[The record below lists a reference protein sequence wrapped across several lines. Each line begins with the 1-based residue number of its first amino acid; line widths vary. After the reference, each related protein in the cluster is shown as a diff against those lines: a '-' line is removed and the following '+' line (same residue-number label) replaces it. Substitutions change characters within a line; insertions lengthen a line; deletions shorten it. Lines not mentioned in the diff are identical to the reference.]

1 MAETHSIKKNFAYSS
16 VLTVAGYLFPLITF
30 PYVTRVLGANNIGIC
45 NFVLGIIGY
54 FIIIANLG
62 MMTVAIRETAAA
74 AGDRE
79 KLSKVFSSLLT
90 LHLFSTL
97 AAMAALVACT
107 LLIPRFN
114 EHKQLLWIGTG
125 QLFFNFLTI
134 EWFYKGIEN
143 FRYITVRSV
152 AVRFVQVVLTFVI
165 VRDGD
170 DYVNYFLLQFI
181 TVVVNA
187 LINIFYSRNFVSF
200 SFRNVDVRPYLKS
213 FFILGLYSILTSMYT
228 TFNTMY
234 LGIVS
239 DDTQVAY
246 YSVATKLYT
255 VILALFTAFTGVMLP
270 RNSALIAEGRMDEF
284 RTMFVKS
291 IKFLLVFS
299 LPVIAVTEC
308 FAPLIIRIIAG
319 SGYEGAIMPFRL
331 VMPLVLIIGMEQ
343 ILVIQTLM
351 PLKKDK
357 AILVNSV
364 IGAVVGLLL
373 NVILVPGLQSVGSA
387 LVWIICEVMIL
398 VLSSAAVWRS
408 ARISVF
414 DIVWRKC

>member
-1 MAETHSIKKNFAYSS
+1 MSEHSIKKNFAYSTA
-16 VLTVAGYLFPLITF
+16 LTVAGYLFPLITF
-30 PYVTRVLGANNIGIC
+30 PYVTRVLGVDKIGVC
-45 NFVLGIIGY
+45 NFALSIVGY
-54 FIIIANLG
+54 FIIVANLG
-62 MMTVAIRETAAA
+62 LMTVAIRETAAA

-79 KLSKVFSSLLT
+79 RLSKVFSSLMA
-90 LHLFSTL
+90 LHLISTL
-97 AAMAALVACT
+97 VAMAALVVCT
-107 LLIPRFN
+107 FLIPRFY
-114 EHKQLLWIGTG
+114 EHKELLWIGTG

-134 EWFYKGIEN
+134 EWFYKGIED
-143 FRYITVRSV
+143 FRYITIRSV
-152 AVRFVQVVLTFVI
+152 AVRLIQVVLTFVV
-165 VRDGD
+165 VRRPD

-181 TVVVNA
+181 VVVINA
-187 LINIFYSRNFVSF
+187 LINIVYSRNFVSF
-200 SFRNVDVRPYLKS
+200 SIRDVDLRPYLKS

-255 VILALFTAFTGVMLP
+255 VFLALFTAFTGVMLP

-284 RTMFVKS
+284 RAMFIKS
-291 IKFLLVFS
+291 IRFLLVFS

-331 VMPLVLIIGMEQ
+331 VMPLVFIIGMEQ
-343 ILVIQTLM
+343 ILVIQTLL

-364 IGAVVGLLL
+364 IGAIVGLLL
-373 NVILVPGLQSVGSA
+373 NIILVPELQSVGSA
-387 LVWIICEVMIL
+387 LVWIICELTIL
-398 VLSSAAVWRS
+398 ALSAAMVRRYAGFS
-408 ARISVF
+408 FF
-414 DIVWRKC
+414 DIVRKKC